1 MDGAKHNALRW
12 RWHKERQG
20 QSVQNPD
27 AFWGKCFVHKSL
39 IKLVNDLCF
48 FMHRQCLLDLYRFFY
63 TPLCSPSLCV
73 TLRQSSKLKW
83 PPLPSAFQ
91 YGLSCRRLAL
101 LFSSDYQTSNGDY
114 GECIEYSAPLV
125 FSFRTTYADAPHKM
139 CEASLRWQK
148 EVGWATIDIYLI
160 SSRLSRRI

>member
-1 MDGAKHNALRW
+1 MDWAKHNALRW

-139 CEASLRWQK
+139 CEASLRWLK
-148 EVGWATIDIYLI
+148 EVGWTTIDIYLI